1 MTGNMYAGGLTNNEL
16 ANALDEIDRDNL
28 DNDNDERAVLNEA
41 ARRLRDETPPNRE
54 QALVKLEE
62 QQREAAKE
70 QRGLTSAEIEDRRR
84 QT

>member
-1 MTGNMYAGGLTNNEL
+1 MTNGNMYTGGLTNNEL

-28 DNDNDERAVLNEA
+28 DNDEPAVLNEA

-70 QRGLTSAEIEDRRR
+70 QRGLTSAEIEDRR